1 MFIRETFV
9 YIPNYMPDIAGSNH
23 VDIFKLLMFLP
34 NHLPGDT
41 IHEDHVSMYLLV
53 NVLYYHCFKSLL
65 LIWFFL
71 SEFLRRISGSLK
83 SCCILH

>member
-23 VDIFKLLMFLP
+23 VHIFKLLMFLP
-34 NHLPGDT
+34 NHLPEDT
-41 IHEDHVSMYLLV
+41 IHEDPVSMYLLV

-65 LIWFFL
+65 LICFF
-71 SEFLRRISGSLK
+71 FI
-83 SCCILH
+83 